1 MLLRL
6 YEDKVCEG
14 KRCERRNL
22 KTKPAYNYALVPA
35 ARSPARH
42 FKKVLTQQMEIQT
55 PYPLP
60 HILHVP
66 VPDFHKLGPVKIHSS
81 SLEETKQELRVLI
94 IKNNN
99 NKNKELR
106 LSLGHMW
113 GMMQR
118 IKEVKLACMASAEE
132 SPGLH
137 CGVGRKQK
145 GLKLRRNSW
154 CRVKRDLEW
163 GWAEW
168 DRRQW
173 S

>member
-1 MLLRL
+1 
-6 YEDKVCEG
+6 
-14 KRCERRNL
+14 
-22 KTKPAYNYALVPA
+22 
-35 ARSPARH
+35 
-42 FKKVLTQQMEIQT
+42 MEIQT

-66 VPDFHKLGPVKIHSS
+66 VPDFHKLGPMKMHSS

-145 GLKLRRNSW
+145 RAEVGEEQLVSCEERLGVGVGRTGSSAVELKPGIMVRGQGHEVNI
-154 CRVKRDLEW
+154 CRKK
-163 GWAEW
+163 
-168 DRRQW
+168 
-173 S
+173 SHNYKNNF